1 MELSNVFRM
10 EDELPVVNKE
20 YRNIKSIYDLI
31 RSDYGE
37 IRKDKNDISVRVKI
51 KSRKELAFAY
61 FYLNGDYDSNP
72 NKIEIIRD
80 KVGLDKDWT
89 ISDKL
94 QLVIDELTEDCI
106 KDRYDKL
113 LELSIKTANTYIN
126 LLTEIYNN
134 SEKAIEELK
143 RGIDLLDETQ
153 IKQRSEIIKGIRT
166 EFKEMNGMSKD
177 LNDMIKNYDDLIA
190 KRKERDLMDGKK
202 SSKRED
208 RLQTDMSIYS
218 RK

>member
-10 EDELPVVNKE
+10 EDELPVINKE